1 MYAGTYLCRKVAPW
15 GVSLRVHFLRLH
27 TTPRMRVGVDKN
39 DLQISPLMGGS
50 LALVA
55 LLICA
60 LWRAKGAPLL
70 RLRAPVRGMARSPV
84 SPGKPSRDSNFVS
97 TAMLLL
103 PHDSSAFS

>member
-27 TTPRMRVGVDKN
+27 TTPRIRVGVDKN
-39 DLQISPLMGGS
+39 DVQMSPLMDES
-50 LALVA
+50 LAVVV

-60 LWRAKGAPLL
+60 VWRTKGAPVL

-97 TAMLLL
+97 TAMPLVAL
-103 PHDSSAFS
+103 DSSAFS